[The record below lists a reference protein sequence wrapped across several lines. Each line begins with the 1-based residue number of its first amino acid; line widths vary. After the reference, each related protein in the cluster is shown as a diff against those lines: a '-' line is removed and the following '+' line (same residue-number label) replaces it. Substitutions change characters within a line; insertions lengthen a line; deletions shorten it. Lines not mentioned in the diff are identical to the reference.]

1 MLTPVE
7 SALDRV
13 LQAYSLMFNDVNSNE
28 VRPKVEKYLN
38 TLASAGEKDPDRL
51 AVCGLAY
58 LRKDEP
64 AHSGYSGM

>member
-7 SALDRV
+7 SALGRV
-13 LQAYSLMFNDVNSNE
+13 LQAYSLMFSDADSNE

-58 LRKDEP
+58 LRKDDP
-64 AHSGYSGM
+64 AHSAYSGL